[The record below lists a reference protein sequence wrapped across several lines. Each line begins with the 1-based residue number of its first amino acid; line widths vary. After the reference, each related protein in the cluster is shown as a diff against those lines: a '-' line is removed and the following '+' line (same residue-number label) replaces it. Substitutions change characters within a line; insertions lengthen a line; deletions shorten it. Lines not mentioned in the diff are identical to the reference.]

1 LKFSSECGSEKEKE
15 KKKSVQINFKEKYM
29 FENNL
34 MSAKKSQTTITS
46 ESTGRKGPPQPPAPP
61 KGDNPPKTPPDTNG
75 EFFL

>member
-1 LKFSSECGSEKEKE
+1 
-15 KKKSVQINFKEKYM
+15 M